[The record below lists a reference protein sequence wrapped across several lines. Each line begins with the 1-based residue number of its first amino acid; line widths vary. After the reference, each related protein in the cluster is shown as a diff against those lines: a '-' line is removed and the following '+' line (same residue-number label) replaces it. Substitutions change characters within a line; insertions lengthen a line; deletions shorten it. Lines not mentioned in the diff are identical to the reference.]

1 MSLVVSAAASSS
13 SSSGTCTDVGTGLAL
28 PSAYIEKA
36 PYPQAGGAYAGSSI
50 AVSLISTVAAYV
62 LSIGG
67 LSSASAAFNLTAAAL
82 GINATYPGGDLST

>member
-1 MSLVVSAAASSS
+1 MVSAAASTATT
-13 SSSGTCTDVGTGLAL
+13 GTCTDVGTGLAL
-28 PSAYIEKA
+28 PSAYVEKA
-36 PYPQAGGAYAGSSI
+36 PYPQAGGAYAGSPI

-82 GINATYPGGDLST
+82 GINSTYPGGDLST